1 MMAAPD
7 LLDKLISGG
16 IRLLVVEMDGLMHTR
31 PPADAVILAGSFNP
45 LPFGHE
51 RLLGAAARLTGRTP
65 CFELSITNVDKPP
78 IPKKEVERRLRQF
91 RGKAA
96 VVLTRAPTFTEK
108 SALTPGA
115 IFAIGFDTAAR
126 LFPEGYYPKYDPAKD
141 PTHAGSSV
149 ALAMNTLRRNSCSF
163 IVAGRVGQDGEF
175 HTIADIAVP
184 PQYRD
189 LLAQLPESDYR
200 ADVSSTE
207 LREKGVGR
215 P

>member
-1 MMAAPD
+1 MTAASD

-16 IRLLVVEMDGLMHTR
+16 IRLLVVELGGAMHTR
-31 PPADAVILAGSFNP
+31 PPANAVILAGSFNP
-45 LPFGHE
+45 LHFGHE
-51 RLLGAAARLTGRTP
+51 RLLAAAARLTGRTP

-78 IPKKEVERRLRQF
+78 IPKEEVERRLRQF

-96 VVLTRAPTFTEK
+96 VALTRAPTFTEK
-108 SALTPGA
+108 SALAPGA
-115 IFAIGFDTAAR
+115 VFAIGFDTAAR
-126 LFPEGYYPKYDPAKD
+126 LFPERYYPKYDPMKD

-163 IVAGRVGQDGEF
+163 IVAGRLGQDGKF

-189 LLAQLPESDYR
+189 LLAQLPESDFR